1 MNTVFIASIVWSL
14 YLCLLSV
21 CDYLHLLDVVVKDAM
36 IYGSIYL
43 WNFVYNYDALLD
55 LDCMVVGLRITNTIC
70 AYYHLSCE
78 FKLPSVTKCHTL
90 ICVKVCQW
98 LVIGGWIS
106 PVSSTIKYDHHDITK
121 IVVEHC
127 VKTTIR
133 LKQCMIYLQRW
144 QILW

>member
-1 MNTVFIASIVWSL
+1 MNTVFTTSIVWSL

-43 WNFVYNYDALLD
+43 WNFVWCSSWSWLYGSWIKNYKYNMCLLP
-55 LDCMVVGLRITNTIC
+55 LKLWVR
-70 AYYHLSCE
+70 
-78 FKLPSVTKCHTL
+78 LPSVTKCHTL

-106 PVSSTIKYDHHDITK
+106 PVEDTITYDHHDITK
-121 IVVEHC
+121 IFVEHC